1 MRTKLLHII
10 ILILFIKTPCHS
22 SSIKLLAIDPPTITA
37 DGNTI
42 YCPQTYTKIAENVV
56 ITHDPSETAT
66 DAVYIQIAS
75 GYVNGQDIL
84 KLNDAYRAS
93 NPSIE
98 SFFYPSEGKLKLYN
112 PSGALIPYTDF
123 TDAIEAVEFYNSSA
137 TPSGSRSFSI
147 SIGIGNLSYLP
158 RNGHYYEYVPS
169 YGITWTNAKYEAG
182 IRKYYG
188 LQGYL
193 ATLTSAD
200 EAQLAGAQAPG
211 TGWIGGTDE
220 QTEGTWRWVTGP
232 EGLENGGNGRTFW
245 IGRSNGTATAPD
257 FFANWNNNE
266 PNHNIQAFKPN
277 GENYAHI
284 TAPVIGRPGAWNDLS
299 NEGDPP
305 GNYHPRGYI
314 VEYGGMPGEIELK
327 LSASTT
333 LTIPQIT
340 GTTPVSRCGSGS
352 VTLKA
357 TASAG
362 TISWYDAPA
371 GGNLLATTENF
382 TIPVLSTTTS
392 YYVQVSDCASSR
404 REVTATINTIPV
416 LNITTTTVPLCETEK
431 ATLIAST
438 NAGIINWYASET
450 DTIILGTGAQFTTP
464 VLTENTTYYAEGI
477 NNGCSSGIRI
487 PVNII
492 VYPKPDVTDETVIL
506 CKGSEA
512 ELDAGS
518 TGMRYLWSTGATSQQ
533 ITVNT
538 AGTYTVAI
546 TNQNNCSS
554 RKTIIVSEHNLPEIN
569 YIDVNETT
577 VVIYPKKEESYFEY
591 SIDGINYQNSNVF
604 FNAPSGLNTAYIR
617 ETNLCGTAAKDFIVL
632 VVPKFFTPNNDS
644 FNDRWE
650 INGLSFY
657 PKASVKIFDR
667 YGKLIS
673 ILNSNN
679 PGWDGTYHKTM
690 LPAADYW
697 YVLKIDDSETEK
709 RGHFSLKR

>member
-10 ILILFIKTPCHS
+10 IVILFIETQCHS
-22 SSIKLLAIDPPTITA
+22 SSIKLQAIDPPTITA
-37 DGNTI
+37 NGNNI
-42 YCPQTYTKIAENVV
+42 YCPQTYTKIAEDVI
-56 ITHDPSETAT
+56 ITHDPSETST
-66 DAVYIQIAS
+66 DAIYIQITS

-84 KLNDAYRAS
+84 KLNDTYIAAH
-93 NPSIE
+93 PSIT
-98 SFFYPSEGKLKLYN
+98 SFFNVTEGKLKIYS
-112 PSGALIPYTDF
+112 PYGALIPYTDF
-123 TDAIEAVEFYNSSA
+123 IEAIEAVEFFNSSA

-147 SIGIGNLSYLP
+147 SVGIGNLSYLP

-169 YGITWTNAKYEAG
+169 DGVTWTSAKYEAG

-211 TGWIGGTDE
+211 AGWIGATDE
-220 QTEGTWRWVTGP
+220 QTEGVWRWVTGP

-266 PNHNIQAFKPN
+266 PNHNIQSYKPN

-314 VEYGGMPGEIELK
+314 VEYGGMPGDPVLQ
-327 LSASTT
+327 LSTSTRI
-333 LTIPQIT
+333 TIPQIT
-340 GTTPVSRCGSGS
+340 GTTSATRCDSGS

-362 TISWYDAPA
+362 TIRWYDAPA
-371 GGNLLATTENF
+371 GGNLLATSESF
-382 TIPVLSTTTS
+382 TTPVLSTTTS
-392 YYVQVSDCASSR
+392 YYVQVTDCGFAR
-404 REVTATINTIPV
+404 AEVKATINTIPV
-416 LNITTTTVPLCETEK
+416 LNVPDTTVSLCETEK
-431 ATLIAST
+431 ITLTAST

-450 DTIILGTGAQFTTP
+450 DNVILGTGAQFTTP
-464 VLTENTTYYAEGI
+464 ALTENITYYAEGI

-487 PVNII
+487 PVSII
-492 VYPKPDVTDETVIL
+492 VYSKPNVTDETVIL
-506 CKGSEA
+506 CKGFET

-518 TGMRYLWSTGATSQQ
+518 TGMLYLWSTGATSQQ

-577 VVIYPKKEESYFEY
+577 VVIYPKKEENYFEY

-604 FNAPSGLNTAYIR
+604 FNAPSGLNSAYIR
-617 ETNLCGTAAKDFIVL
+617 DTNLCGTATKDFIVL
-632 VVPKFFTPNNDS
+632 IVPKFFTPNNDS

-650 INGLSFY
+650 INELRFY

-673 ILNSNN
+673 ILNNNN

-690 LPAADYW
+690 FPADDYW